1 MERDDTTN
9 IAVYE
14 AVPDEAEYISTELRN
29 AGLLVKPFAFTESDQ
44 LDEIMVRHRIDLIF
58 CGTDD
63 KLLSMTCQIA
73 NKHQDLIPVIAV
85 DSDTDTAS
93 VIRAMNNGARD
104 LVSRNQPEHL
114 RLVAQRELKGIQRS
128 KGMEEFKQAYQES
141 EKRCRSLLD
150 SSRDAIAYIHEG
162 MHIYSNGVYVD
173 MFGFEDK
180 DDLEGLPI
188 LDMVAEDEHQRFK
201 EFLSG
206 YDESTDET
214 VEIRCVRDDGTEF
227 AAAMQFSRA
236 SIDGEACT
244 QVLIRDRAISD
255 EVINELEELK
265 TLDRASGLYNRQAFL
280 GEVEQSITDV
290 TGGQKP
296 GIILYV
302 ELDKF
307 DSIKAQMGIENIDT
321 VIGAVGKLIKQTIE
335 TDDFAARF
343 GENSYT
349 ILTRQADTKQVGAKA
364 KNLIEALNTIVE
376 AGNRSMEI
384 SVSIGIAT
392 ISKKIKSPYE
402 ILACA
407 DVACSEAKGKGG
419 NTIAVYKDPEEEA
432 EKTATQNDLRWV
444 NLLKNALENNLFKLA
459 FQPAISLK
467 DSEEEIYDVLLR
479 LYDEN
484 DEEIMPCDFLPAAE
498 KSGMI
503 NLIDRWVI
511 GRALHMLAEKQKE
524 GANTSLFIKLSG
536 SAYSDESLLPW
547 LYERSKA
554 SRVDPQRLI
563 FEVSECDVVGHISQV
578 AKFCR
583 TLKKMRSRIVIGS
596 FGKEEE
602 PFKMF
607 KTVPADFIKISQTL
621 TDKVGSDNAMLGKVT
636 SMVDEAHSMDKE
648 VVAPNVESAES
659 MAVLFQCGFDFIQGN
674 FLQEPDVVMQYDF
687 GDGEKSIHSSQ
698 LAMK

>member
-1 MERDDTTN
+1 MERDDTSN

-44 LDEIMVRHRIDLIF
+44 LDEIMVRHRIELIF

-128 KGMEEFKQAYQES
+128 KGMAEFKQAYQES

-162 MHIYSNGVYVD
+162 MHIYSNGVYVE

-255 EVINELEELK
+255 EVIHELE
-265 TLDRASGLYNRQAFL
+265 
-280 GEVEQSITDV
+280 
-290 TGGQKP
+290 
-296 GIILYV
+296 
-302 ELDKF
+302 
-307 DSIKAQMGIENIDT
+307 
-321 VIGAVGKLIKQTIE
+321 
-335 TDDFAARF
+335 
-343 GENSYT
+343 
-349 ILTRQADTKQVGAKA
+349 
-364 KNLIEALNTIVE
+364 
-376 AGNRSMEI
+376 
-384 SVSIGIAT
+384 
-392 ISKKIKSPYE
+392 
-402 ILACA
+402 
-407 DVACSEAKGKGG
+407 
-419 NTIAVYKDPEEEA
+419 
-432 EKTATQNDLRWV
+432 
-444 NLLKNALENNLFKLA
+444 
-459 FQPAISLK
+459 
-467 DSEEEIYDVLLR
+467 
-479 LYDEN
+479 
-484 DEEIMPCDFLPAAE
+484 
-498 KSGMI
+498 
-503 NLIDRWVI
+503 
-511 GRALHMLAEKQKE
+511 
-524 GANTSLFIKLSG
+524 
-536 SAYSDESLLPW
+536 
-547 LYERSKA
+547 
-554 SRVDPQRLI
+554 
-563 FEVSECDVVGHISQV
+563 
-578 AKFCR
+578 
-583 TLKKMRSRIVIGS
+583 
-596 FGKEEE
+596 
-602 PFKMF
+602 
-607 KTVPADFIKISQTL
+607 
-621 TDKVGSDNAMLGKVT
+621 
-636 SMVDEAHSMDKE
+636 
-648 VVAPNVESAES
+648 
-659 MAVLFQCGFDFIQGN
+659 
-674 FLQEPDVVMQYDF
+674 
-687 GDGEKSIHSSQ
+687 
-698 LAMK
+698 